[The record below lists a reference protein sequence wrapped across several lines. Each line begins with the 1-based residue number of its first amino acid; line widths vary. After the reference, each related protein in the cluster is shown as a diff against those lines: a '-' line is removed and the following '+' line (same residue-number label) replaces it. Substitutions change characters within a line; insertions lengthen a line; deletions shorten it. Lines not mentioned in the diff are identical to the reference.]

1 MSGHEKNKIPAD
13 TIKSI
18 IAEVKAGAR
27 KTDVAR
33 KYGIHPSTIYHYFSF
48 LPSNKPQRQK
58 LTIEQR
64 ENLKKDIL
72 KNEPLESL
80 AKKYGVAI
88 SSVHYYKH
96 YGSLSNAKPKAKMYS
111 DLLKIE
117 NAKRKAKG
125 HYQFKTMI
133 FAGKKRKY
141 RV

>member
-33 KYGIHPSTIYHYFSF
+33 KYGIHPSTIYHYLSF

-133 FAGKKRKY
+133 FAGKKGKY

>member
-13 TIKSI
+13 IIKII
-18 IAEVKAGAR
+18 IAEVKTGAR
-27 KTDVAR
+27 KTDIAR

-58 LTIEQR
+58 LSIEQR
-64 ENLKKDIL
+64 DNLKKDIL

-88 SSVHYYKH
+88 SAVYYYKH

-117 NAKRKAKG
+117 NAKRAKQG
-125 HYQFKTMI
+125 LYIFKQ
-133 FAGKKRKY
+133 ASWQR
-141 RV
+141 